1 MTNKKTKPARPRA
14 PSALLIVAL
23 CFGASAALRILDPD
37 SAIAQAAVAAAEG
50 APVRPESGCS
60 PVDPGG
66 LLASLQE
73 RERQLEVRAAEIADR
88 ERMLQVADAQYE
100 EQLAALREA
109 EEKLASTLALADG
122 AAERDVG
129 RLVTVY
135 ENMKSKDAARIFET
149 MDVTFAAGFL
159 SRMRQDAAAKIL
171 GGMSSERAYA
181 VSAVIA
187 GRNASAPRE

>member
-1 MTNKKTKPARPRA
+1 MTGEIKKPRRKT
-14 PSALLIVAL
+14 PGALLIVGL
-23 CFGASAALRILDPD
+23 CFGASAALRLLDPQG
-37 SAIAQAAVAAAEG
+37 AMAQAAAAAMQGE
-50 APVRPESGCS
+50 AIRPEKGCE
-60 PVDPGG
+60 PADPGG

-73 RERQLEVRAAEIADR
+73 RERQLDARAAEIADR
-88 ERMLQVADAQYE
+88 ERKLEVADAKYE

-109 EEKLASTLALADG
+109 EEKLSATLALADG
-122 AAERDVG
+122 AAERDVA

-135 ENMKSKDAARIFET
+135 ENMKPKDAARIFET